1 MILAC
6 LHEMWAQG
14 GGQGKGRR
22 VKFGP
27 VVSEPG
33 IHGHGNPA
41 EASPVETVA
50 IVGCYEDVDSWL
62 GNIHQYPQVCR
73 KDLSEGEQIVAG
85 CG

>member
-1 MILAC
+1 M
-6 LHEMWAQG
+6 
-14 GGQGKGRR
+14 
-22 VKFGP
+22 KFGP

-33 IHGHGNPA
+33 IHGHGSPA

-73 KDLSEGEQIVAG
+73 NDLSEGEQIVAG